1 MSEFVFL
8 YRGGARDRSP
18 EQMQQ
23 MMQKWMA
30 WMKDLGANG
39 HLKDRGQPLE
49 RAGKLV
55 QGRQKTVTDGPFA
68 EAKDVVGGYTLIEA
82 EDLSEA
88 IELSK
93 GCPIFEVEGAV
104 EVRPVMKL
112 NM

>member
-1 MSEFVFL
+1 MTEFVFL

-23 MMQKWMA
+23 VMQKWMA
-30 WMKDLGANG
+30 WMKDLGAKG

-88 IELSK
+88 VELSK